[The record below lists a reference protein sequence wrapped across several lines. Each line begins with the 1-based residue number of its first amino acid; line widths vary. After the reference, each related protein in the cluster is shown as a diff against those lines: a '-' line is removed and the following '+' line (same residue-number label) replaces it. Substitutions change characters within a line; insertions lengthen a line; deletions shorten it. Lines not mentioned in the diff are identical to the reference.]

1 MGGNGSKEDDINN
14 LINVA
19 IVKDAD
25 YPKAVSEANPAYVWR
40 HINDRVWEV
49 EMAKF
54 EGFDEFNFF
63 RAINP
68 ALSCG
73 MEERIPGII
82 VGNKKILEEYRSIYD
97 ETYIDYFTLEKQLN
111 EEGEEVLVRG
121 EFQVPAVRPVG
132 ANANKLVGVEDM
144 TILRGMFIKV
154 ERNIEGFN
162 LLSGTNNLDEL
173 LEIKAAI
180 KQGLAM
186 FENRFTVDPNNIEDW
201 ELVPQKVFKKMVS
214 DGTITRNMDPYLKA
228 GGIQRWWPKGRG
240 SAHGR
245 DDRMKI
251 MINEMEHFTL
261 EWEVMDAD
269 YPGNF
274 HMLFKNLNA
283 LHKSLKRQG
292 YGGFWKDPLLGYV
305 SVDPRKCGT
314 MFSCSINF
322 KISAIPTFFGDDEM
336 IEECRETLGVIIIFL
351 EKIPGGKIFSMTPAE
366 PTWMTEEEQFGLLLT
381 GVNRLAQLD
390 RCLFY
395 SPRKDGDTLFDMAAF
410 RGVE

>member
-1 MGGNGSKEDDINN
+1 MGNSGSKEDDINN
-14 LINVA
+14 LMNVA

-25 YPKAVSEANPAYVWR
+25 YPRTVIEANQAHVWR
-40 HINDRVWEV
+40 HVNERVWDV

-54 EGFDEFNFF
+54 EGFDQFNFY

-73 MEERIPGII
+73 MKERIPGII
-82 VGNKKILEEYRSIYD
+82 LGNKQVLEAYRSIYN

-111 EEGEEVLVRG
+111 DEGVEILVRG
-121 EFQVPAVRPVG
+121 AFQVPLLRPIG
-132 ANANKLVGVEDM
+132 ANANKLQGVEDM

-162 LLSGTNNLDEL
+162 LLSGVNSLDEL

-180 KQGLAM
+180 KQGLSL
-186 FENRFTVDPNNIEDW
+186 FDRRFHVDPTNIHDW
-201 ELVPQKVFKKMVS
+201 ELLAPKVFKKMVS
-214 DGTITRNMDPYLKA
+214 SGRITKNMDPYLKA

-240 SAHGR
+240 SASSTITNMDIR
-245 DDRMKI
+245 
-251 MINEMEHFTL
+251 INEMEHFSL
-261 EWEVMDAD
+261 EWEVFDAD

-274 HMLFKNLNA
+274 HTLFKQLNA

-314 MFSCSINF
+314 MFTCSVDF
-322 KISAIPTFFGDDEM
+322 KITAIPTFFSDEEV
-336 IEECRETLGVIIIFL
+336 IKDCRETLGVEVNL
-351 EKIPGGKIFSMTPAE
+351 VHKIPGAKVFKMIPAE
-366 PTWMTEEEQFGLLLT
+366 PTWMSEEEQFGLLLN

-395 SPRKDGDTLFDMAAF
+395 SPRKEGDTLFDMAAF
-410 RGVE
+410 RN